1 MQVKRQLK
9 SAQEHGLENKDA
21 IHTDSKRIN
30 TAKECWEHLSKLF
43 TSSNWSED
51 HANKKVGQYIAL
63 WRDHKDMDRPRSVI
77 EHARCEGIHAARS
90 FLVTAAS
97 GVGVLLMRPWDCWCM
112 ACLAIEGRGV
122 GNMSGKDGHS
132 QLRVEGCTSA
142 CRGLANM
149 FDERTVAPLHPGV
162 SEAERKAA
170 ERHGRELVKKV
181 RVGAYVGIQNRA
193 GDEDDVF
200 WVAKV
205 VESGS
210 GNSKHPHIFEEVSE
224 RADVQGKQIRL
235 GSSVVGVNRG
245 ECAFTVQYLE
255 RDSSDPNRMTFM
267 PAGGPVSLVNCSELR
282 AINLTMRQA
291 KVVGQVPARK
301 PKAAKKGPKPVTTD
315 RLVLDGESENA
326 VLKCCY

>member
-1 MQVKRQLK
+1 
-9 SAQEHGLENKDA
+9 
-21 IHTDSKRIN
+21 
-30 TAKECWEHLSKLF
+30 
-43 TSSNWSED
+43 
-51 HANKKVGQYIAL
+51 
-63 WRDHKDMDRPRSVI
+63 
-77 EHARCEGIHAARS
+77 
-90 FLVTAAS
+90 
-97 GVGVLLMRPWDCWCM
+97 M

-122 GNMSGKDGHS
+122 GNMSGKQGHS

-142 CRGLANM
+142 RRGLVNM
-149 FDERTVAPLHPGV
+149 FDERTVSPLNQGA

-181 RVGAYVGIQNRA
+181 RVGAYIGIQNRA

-224 RADVQGKQIRL
+224 RTDVQGKQIRL

-282 AINLTMRQA
+282 AINLKMRQA
-291 KVVGQVPARK
+291 KVVGPVPARK